1 VDPDNRRPVDYEQRR
16 ELLQQRGRLG
26 GSVPLDELTGSM
38 EDGRCKLFLTWKV
51 LQLRREQPWWF
62 SHGDYR
68 ALRAHGSRAHH
79 VCAFAR
85 RCARQSLIVIA
96 PRLFR
101 RLLDDPTRLPLG
113 SAVWE
118 NTLIELPRD
127 ERKRHVLR
135 NVLDGVALQP
145 VRQGDTVGIL
155 VAQALAQ
162 FPVALLTAGSEAGGS
177 GAEASA
183 TQHYG
188 VR

>member
-1 VDPDNRRPVDYEQRR
+1 
-16 ELLQQRGRLG
+16 
-26 GSVPLDELTGSM
+26 M

-51 LQLRREQPWWF
+51 LQLRREQPWLF

-68 ALRAHGSRAHH
+68 GLRVHGSHAHH

-85 RCARQSLIVIA
+85 HCARQSLIVVA

-101 RLLDDPTRLPLG
+101 RLLDDPARLPLG

-127 ERKRHVLR
+127 ERNRQVLH
-135 NVLDGVALQP
+135 NVLDGAQLQP
-145 VRQGDTVGIL
+145 VRHGDTVGLL

-162 FPVALLTAGSEAGGS
+162 FPVALLTAGSDPASTGADGS
-177 GAEASA
+177 R
-183 TQHYG
+183 TQRYE